1 MVMKLSIVIPC
12 RNAAATLP
20 LQLDALLAQQWHGDW
35 EVIVADNGSN
45 DDSRS
50 VAASYHGRVPGLR
63 VVDASARQGAAHARN
78 CGVRESKGDFIAF
91 CDADDQVGAGWL
103 AAIAEALARDSLV
116 ASRMDYAKLN
126 ERLLDGRMSRSQER
140 GLQRIGYPPYWL
152 HAGGSGLGVR
162 RAVHEQVG
170 GFDESLPFLEDTDYC
185 FRIQQA
191 GYPLVFV
198 TNACIHVRIR
208 PNSRAL
214 FHQARSWAQYNVLMN
229 RRYGR
234 GDAIPHPWKS
244 HVHGW
249 RDLIGCLPRLLSRE
263 LRPAWLKS
271 LGTQIGLLEGALRY
285 RVPPVR

>member
-1 MVMKLSIVIPC
+1 MKLSIVIPC

-63 VVDASARQGAAHARN
+63 VIDASARQGAAHARN
-78 CGVRESKGDFIAF
+78 CGVRESEGDLIAF
-91 CDADDQVGAGWL
+91 CDADDQVGASWL
-103 AAIAEALARDSLV
+103 AAIAEALARDSFV
-116 ASRMDYAKLN
+116 ASRMDYVKLN

-198 TNACIHVRIR
+198 TNACVHVRIR

-214 FHQARSWAQYNVLMN
+214 FQQARRWAQYNVLMN

-234 GDAIPHPWKS
+234 GNAIPHPWKS
-244 HVHGW
+244 HVQGW
-249 RDLIGCLPRLLSRE
+249 RDLIGCFPRLLSRE